1 MHYHAT
7 IKPASDLHNRWRRM
21 GRLVMALEGTRFVWR
36 GSHFVSTGEIAD
48 LPALLR
54 HHDVLVEAVGRAVVA
69 PPESAPAPP
78 PVPPAAPAPTPVPP
92 PVTERPAEKK
102 APPVDPLD
110 PPSFIGRGKNLSSKK
125 RR

>member
-1 MHYHAT
+1 
-7 IKPASDLHNRWRRM
+7 M

-54 HHDVLVEAVGRAVVA
+54 HHDVLVEAMGRVVSA

-78 PVPPAAPAPTPVPP
+78 PAPVPP